1 MDENIKKQLDKI
13 IGDPAKD
20 MENLKAD
27 KDLIKKREEKPEPK
41 KPTDIALKEDGSIDT
56 KTVSEQYRAASIW
69 IQSGMLPSSYNTPQK
84 VITGIQYARELG
96 LSGITALKQIAVIKG
111 APSIFGDL
119 PLTLAMKSNKI
130 KEIEEY
136 WFDKKFDK
144 ISLENKNINTEVYG
158 AYCRVK
164 TNITEKEATFT
175 LDDAK
180 KAGLIPAKADAAWTK
195 YPRVMLK
202 YRARTEN
209 LKDTVP
215 TALNGLDVLEYNQN
229 MTVDTID
236 VSVENQEG
244 RAKELFDA

>member
-111 APSIFGDL
+111 TPSIFGDL

-136 WFDKKFDK
+136 WFDK
-144 ISLENKNINTEVYG
+144 N
-158 AYCRVK
+158 
-164 TNITEKEATFT
+164 
-175 LDDAK
+175 
-180 KAGLIPAKADAAWTK
+180 LIKL
-195 YPRVMLK
+195 V
-202 YRARTEN
+202 
-209 LKDTVP
+209 
-215 TALNGLDVLEYNQN
+215 
-229 MTVDTID
+229 
-236 VSVENQEG
+236 
-244 RAKELFDA
+244 